1 MANNKKPTNRGRT
14 TTRNSSS
21 GKISTRTTKSTTKS
35 GLTKAKKKAVSRKK
49 ENMKKHPSNGT
60 SLTMVQYEVTVLLIL
75 VMMLFVMLSV
85 YLNTGGVLGEAIRV
99 FMFGVFGVAGWIA
112 PLVLFV
118 ATFYK
123 MFNKGNE
130 RLNIKILLSIMIIFF
145 VSVAAHIGFVEY
157 AQIDI
162 KLSDKRAFFAS
173 LANYYMVSSAFKV
186 GGGFIGGLI
195 GDVFIIFLGK
205 IASGF
210 LLAAIFIALLVAITE
225 QSFIMLVRGITNVVV
240 TSVKKLAEK
249 MEAKYEE
256 SQMKREL
263 KKDKAAEAKITED
276 LMRQQNTQET
286 ETSIELENKKKDTKE
301 SVDIV
306 SQEAKPKK
314 KRHIADLF
322 KSTIFNINNDED
334 YDVMNY
340 IEKKEAN
347 ELNEREE
354 RFSQLF
360 DEAEGLTQQSTNN
373 KVEFEDEV
381 RLTFDELHPE
391 AVKAEDLNNAPEV
404 TINVPKGTV
413 SILPEIKKSKDK
425 AITKSASQ
433 SSKPKI
439 EQEMLEGIKEDV
451 KVYKFP
457 PLELLQSNNVGNKID
472 SRQSVAKNA
481 RKLEETLESFGVGA
495 KVIDFSVGPSVT
507 RYEIQP
513 NQGVKVS
520 KIVNLVD
527 DIALNLAA
535 SSLRIEAPIPGKS
548 AIGIEVP
555 NAEVT
560 PVFLKD
566 VLNSEKFEKFP
577 SKVAFALGKDIS
589 GELMIADIGRMPH
602 LLIAGATGSGKSV
615 CINTLITSILYKASP
630 DEVKFL
636 MIDPKV
642 VELSIYNGIPHLL
655 IPVVTDPNKAA
666 NALNW
671 AVQEMLDRYKI
682 FSIANVRDL
691 KGYNKY
697 VDEKGEMKK
706 LPQIIIIVDEL
717 ADLMAVA
724 SKNVEDAIH
733 RLAQMARAAGIHLI
747 IATQRPS
754 VNVITGVIKANIP
767 SRIAFNVASGT
778 DSRTIIDMNGAEKL
792 LGKGDMLFYPVGV
805 PKPIRVQGAFIS
817 DKEIK
822 NIVAYLK
829 DKKKHDYDQK
839 ILKQL
844 DKDTSEQKSEKND
857 SDLDDMF
864 IEALELCVKSKKA
877 SASMIQRRFR
887 MGYNRAG
894 RIIDQLFDAGFIGED
909 QGSKGR
915 DVLMTMEE
923 LVTYK
928 ENLQRESED

>member
-1 MANNKKPTNRGRT
+1 MADKKKPTSRSRT
-14 TTRNSSS
+14 TTRSSSS
-21 GKISTRTTKSTTKS
+21 GKTTTRNNKKTTNSRTTS
-35 GLTKAKKKAVSRKK
+35 AKKKAATRKRQ
-49 ENMKKHPSNGT
+49 NMKKHPSNGT
-60 SLTMVQYEVTVLLIL
+60 SLTMVQYEVIVLLIL
-75 VMMLFVMLSV
+75 VMLLFVMLSV
-85 YLNTGGVLGEAIRV
+85 YLNTGGVFGEFIRLLV
-99 FMFGVFGVAGWIA
+99 FGIFGVAGWVA
-112 PLVLFV
+112 PIVLFV
-118 ATFYK
+118 AAFYK
-123 MFNKGNE
+123 IFNKGNE
-130 RLNIKILLSIMIIFF
+130 RLNIKILLSVMVVFF
-145 VSVAAHIGFVEY
+145 ISVAAHVRYVEY
-157 AQIDI
+157 PQIGI
-162 KLSDKRAFFAS
+162 ELADKRAFFAS
-173 LANYYMVSSAFKV
+173 LANYYTVSSVFKV

-195 GDVFIIFLGK
+195 GDIFVIFLGK

-210 LLAAIFIALLVAITE
+210 LIVAIFIALFVAITE
-225 QSFIMLVRGITNVVV
+225 QSFIMLVRGGYNVLV
-240 TSVKKLAEK
+240 TGVKAGIETVGKKVEINQLK
-249 MEAKYEE
+249 RMEAKEHAKEE
-256 SQMKREL
+256 KEKR
-263 KKDKAAEAKITED
+263 
-276 LMRQQNTQET
+276 
-286 ETSIELENKKKDTKE
+286 SIEEKTMNQA
-301 SVDIV
+301 I
-306 SQEAKPKK
+306 QEPVEKPQKK

-322 KSTIFNINNDED
+322 KSTLFSLDNDED
-334 YDVMNY
+334 YDIVKH
-340 IEKKEAN
+340 IEKQEENEA
-347 ELNEREE
+347 NEREE

-360 DEAEGLTQQSTNN
+360 DQAEGLDNN
-373 KVEFEDEV
+373 VSDVPVNLDEEIT
-381 RLTFDELHPE
+381 LTFEELHPE
-391 AVKAEDLNNAPEV
+391 QTNESITFEDNS
-404 TINVPKGTV
+404 INPPKKVEQPKEETVPVERKKIKKV
-413 SILPEIKKSKDK
+413 SIETDIKG
-425 AITKSASQ
+425 
-433 SSKPKI
+433 I
-439 EQEMLEGIKEDV
+439 EQEMLDGISEDAST
-451 KVYKFP
+451 YKYP
-457 PLELLQSNNVGNKID
+457 PIELLLSNNTTSKKD
-472 SRQSVAKNA
+472 SKHIVAMNA

-495 KVIDFSVGPSVT
+495 KVIDYSVGPSVT

-513 NQGVKVS
+513 AQGVKVS
-520 KIVNLVD
+520 KIVNLAD

-535 SSLRIEAPIPGKS
+535 SSLRLEAPIPGKS

-555 NAEVT
+555 NEEVT

-566 VLNSEKFEKFP
+566 VINSEKFDKFP

-589 GELMIADIGRMPH
+589 GDLMVADIGRMPH

-630 DEVKFL
+630 EEVKFL

-671 AVQEMLDRYKI
+671 AVQEMLDRYKL
-682 FSIANVRDL
+682 FSMANVRDL

-697 VDEKGEMKK
+697 VDENGEMKK
-706 LPQIIIIVDEL
+706 LPQIVIIVDEL

-733 RLAQMARAAGIHLI
+733 RLAQMARAAGLHLI

-778 DSRTIIDMNGAEKL
+778 DSRTIIDINGAEKL

-805 PKPIRVQGAFIS
+805 PKPIRMQGAFVS

-822 NIVAYLK
+822 NIVTYLK
-829 DKKKHDYDQK
+829 DKKKQDYDQK

-844 DKDTSEQKSEKND
+844 DKGTSESTTDNNA

-915 DVLMTMEE
+915 EVLMTEEE
-923 LVTYK
+923 LNAYK
-928 ENLQRESED
+928 ENLQNESED